1 MIRFELSKG
10 YHRVLNAD
18 TDGEQ
23 FSFDN
28 SDDHHHT
35 DDDGHNYDD
44 VDRDDKGGEDVGNI
58 KTYLL

>member
-23 FSFDN
+23 FLFDN

-35 DDDGHNYDD
+35 DDDNHSYNDALITMIEM
-44 VDRDDKGGEDVGNI
+44 VKI
-58 KTYLL
+58 LLTIS